1 MRIFVTGE
9 TLGQWL
15 LLAVLAIILY
25 FCFRIMQPFLMPVF
39 LALILATLLSPLY
52 GVLAVRLNARR
63 SVAALIVCIT
73 LTVAILLPVVFLSIS
88 VANEANDAYQ
98 RLKDP
103 EMRRTV
109 ETWLDPSVSPVL
121 RRINA
126 WLPASFQLETL
137 QLSAQAQKIGI
148 AMLAVATAFATG
160 VLNFIIEYFI
170 MLVAL
175 FFLLRDS
182 DYFAERV
189 RAILPLSNEQEDMF
203 VERFRTVTR
212 ATVVGNL
219 ATSLTQ
225 GIVSAVT
232 FLSLGLP
239 NPILWGVLLSLLSLI
254 PVFGAALIWIPWTMY
269 LFVIGAP
276 VKAIILLVMQI
287 VVVGSV
293 DNILRPL
300 FIQGGTKMH
309 TLVIFFSILG
319 GVAYFG
325 IAGILF
331 GPLIFAIAIA
341 LLEFYVS
348 PSNRYSR

>member
-1 MRIFVTGE
+1 VRFITGE

-52 GVLAVRLNARR
+52 GVLTVRLNGRR
-63 SVAALIVCIT
+63 NAAALIVCIT
-73 LTVAILLPVVFLSIS
+73 LTIAILVPLVFLSIS
-88 VANEANDAYQ
+88 LANEANDAYR

-103 EMRRTV
+103 ETIRKI

-121 RRINA
+121 RRIDA
-126 WLPASFQLETL
+126 WLPASGRLETL
-137 QLSAQAQKIGI
+137 QLGAQAQRIGI
-148 AMLAVATAFATG
+148 AILGVATAFAAE
-160 VLNFIIEYFI
+160 VVNFVVDYIIMI
-170 MLVAL
+170 VAL

-182 DYFAERV
+182 DYFADRA

-203 VERFRTVTR
+203 VQRFRTVTR

-225 GIVSAVT
+225 GTVST
-232 FLSLGLP
+232 LTLLLLGLP
-239 NPILWGVLLSLLSLI
+239 NPVLWGVLLSLLSLI
-254 PVFGAALIWIPWTMY
+254 PVFGAALIWVPWTVY

-276 VKAIILLVMQI
+276 VKAVILLVIQI

-300 FIQGGTKMH
+300 FIQGGSKMH
-309 TLVIFFSILG
+309 TLIIFFSILG

-325 IAGILF
+325 VAGILF

-348 PSNRYSR
+348 PSNQDIR